1 MSAFISYQH
10 LAQVYDR
17 LMSEVPYEKWIDYAQ
32 RIWAGRQEKP
42 VKVLDMACGTGAISI
57 PLAQL
62 GYEVTGIDLSEE
74 MLAVTYDKARENSLS
89 IHLLHQD
96 MRELELPYEVDAIIS
111 FCDSLNYLTEPG
123 DLLQTFRRAYQALK
137 PGGVFLFDVHSI
149 YKIVHIFADQTFN
162 LVEDDICYIWDC
174 TLVGEEKVSHELTI
188 FVKEGQLYKR
198 FEEMHVQ
205 QGYSHEDIVDWLAE
219 AGFKLI
225 DCSADFTEEAPTD
238 ESERIFYAA
247 EKTK

>member
-17 LMSEVPYEKWIDYAQ
+17 LMTEAPYDQWIDYAQ
-32 RIWAGRQEKP
+32 RIWAGRQQKP
-42 VKVLDMACGTGAISI
+42 VKVADLACGTGSISI
-57 PLAQL
+57 PLAGL

-74 MLAVTYDKARENSLS
+74 MLAVTYDKAREKSLS
-89 IHLLHQD
+89 IQLLHQD
-96 MRELELPYEVDAIIS
+96 MRDLALPYEVDAIVS

-123 DLLQTFRRAYQALK
+123 DILQTFRRVHQALK

-149 YKIVHIFADQTFN
+149 YKINHVFADQTFT

-174 TLVGEEKVSHELTI
+174 SLVGEEKVTHDLTI

-205 QGYSHEDIVDWLAE
+205 QGYSHEAIVGWLEE
-219 AGFKLI
+219 AGFRLI

-247 EKTK
+247 EKMR